1 MLECGSHLHWW
12 CFFLFANLHI
22 YWCAQA
28 HTGVHCNL
36 HSVVVLVMVVAVC
49 LHVCA
54 CVCVYA
60 GVRVCMHCVQY
71 VCAVFVVL
79 VLYIVYS
86 ADVCAWGKQT
96 TKVPGK

>member
-1 MLECGSHLHWW
+1 MLFFVCKLAHLLVCTSTYRCALQPAQCG
-12 CFFLFANLHI
+12 
-22 YWCAQA
+22 
-28 HTGVHCNL
+28 GVGDGGG
-36 HSVVVLVMVVAVC
+36 SVSTRVC
-49 LHVCA
+49 VCV

>member
-1 MLECGSHLHWW
+1 MWVSSALVVL
-12 CFFLFANLHI
+12 FLFANLHI

-54 CVCVYA
+54 CVCVC
-60 GVRVCMHCVQY
+60 VCMQV
-71 VCAVFVVL
+71 
-79 VLYIVYS
+79 
-86 ADVCAWGKQT
+86 
-96 TKVPGK
+96 